1 MGLFKTGI
9 VFGLGFVSEKVVKE
23 IVNDPDVRRAAA
35 DLRDSSKELMSEL
48 KKVAVD
54 AKKDGRIVLGEYAEK
69 ASRVCGRVATW
80 AKNQAQEPTP
90 SQEPASPQENDPEG
104 TPPEDARKETPAE

>member
-1 MGLFKTGI
+1 MGLFKTGL

-35 DLRDSSKELMSEL
+35 DLRDSSKEFIGEL

-54 AKKDGRIVLGEYAEK
+54 AKKDGRTVLGEYAEK
-69 ASRVCGRVATW
+69 ASRVCGRVAEW
-80 AKNQAQEPTP
+80 AKEKKEEKPADPDQEPTP
-90 SQEPASPQENDPEG
+90 PQESDPPRETG
-104 TPPEDARKETPAE
+104 TETPAK